1 MKKSKSLEVSERL
14 RDVINNAILNKKGD
28 NLVNL
33 DLRNIHNSITDFFVI
48 CNVNSD
54 VQMQAIAEEV
64 GRCAKEI
71 LQEQPFHKEGFEN
84 SQWIL
89 LDYFDVVVHI
99 FKTEWREYY
108 KLEQLWGDAEIVKIE
123 PENVI

>member
-1 MKKSKSLEVSERL
+1 MKKSKSLEISEKL
-14 RDVINNAILNKKGD
+14 RDVINDAILNKKGE
-28 NLVNL
+28 NLVNI
-33 DLRNIHNSITDFFVI
+33 DLRNIHNSITDFFVV
-48 CNVNSD
+48 CNANSD

-64 GRCAKEI
+64 GRCTRET
-71 LQEQPFHKEGFEN
+71 LQEQPFHKGGFEN

-89 LDYFDVVVHI
+89 LDYFNVVVHI
-99 FKTEWREYY
+99 FKTEWREFY